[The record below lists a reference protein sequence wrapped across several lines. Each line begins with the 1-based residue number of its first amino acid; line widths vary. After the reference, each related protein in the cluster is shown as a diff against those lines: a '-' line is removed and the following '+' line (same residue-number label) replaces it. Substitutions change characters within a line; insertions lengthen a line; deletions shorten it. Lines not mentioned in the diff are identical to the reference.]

1 MAKQFAGKR
10 HRRVGGKLIGTL
22 AQPLLI
28 LACCALSLVW
38 TSAAQAENLIK
49 QPGQHNKY
57 SWELEPHLY
66 IRYGG
71 YWGAEW
77 GHGAGVGPGIRASI
91 PFMHNG
97 PIKTINNN
105 IGISFGLDTPFY
117 FNGGMAF
124 DIPVA
129 FQWNFYF
136 TKIISV
142 IGEAGLLSSIW
153 TGHDHTQFYAFPI
166 IQGAGRFQFGKVGIV
181 ARVGFPSTSVGAN
194 FQF

>member
-66 IRYGG
+66 IRYDG
-71 YWGAEW
+71 YWDAE
-77 GHGAGVGPGIRASI
+77 
-91 PFMHNG
+91 
-97 PIKTINNN
+97 
-105 IGISFGLDTPFY
+105 
-117 FNGGMAF
+117 
-124 DIPVA
+124 
-129 FQWNFYF
+129 
-136 TKIISV
+136 
-142 IGEAGLLSSIW
+142 
-153 TGHDHTQFYAFPI
+153 
-166 IQGAGRFQFGKVGIV
+166 
-181 ARVGFPSTSVGAN
+181 
-194 FQF
+194 